1 MIRALIPLLLLPFL
15 NSCAD
20 KPEVVYVDRVVKVY
34 PPGAYLAKCHKPEL
48 TGNTWKAI
56 GQLAIERGT
65 ALDDCA
71 DKMDSIISWS
81 NKGAE

>member
-1 MIRALIPLLLLPFL
+1 M
-15 NSCAD
+15 
-20 KPEVVYVDRVVKVY
+20 V
-34 PPGAYLAKCHKPEL
+34 KCHKPEL

-71 DKMDSIISWS
+71 DKMDSIINWS